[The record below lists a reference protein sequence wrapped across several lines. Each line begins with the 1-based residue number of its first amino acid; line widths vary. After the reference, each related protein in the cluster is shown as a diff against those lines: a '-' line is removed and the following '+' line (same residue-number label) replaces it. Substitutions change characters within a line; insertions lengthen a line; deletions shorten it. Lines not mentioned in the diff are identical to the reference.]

1 MEPNNNQQIAT
12 PQMQQPFQQAVPPIQ
27 MPQSQNLKKH
37 YGKGTILFI
46 IILLLILVMSGYLLF
61 AINQLKHTQETFIDN
76 SSVAL
81 PLPSHKPSPSP
92 TPSPKEEDIED
103 IDVES
108 PEADLQ
114 LLDTEVNDL

>member
-1 MEPNNNQQIAT
+1 MEPNNTQQIAT
-12 PQMQQPFQQAVPPIQ
+12 PQMQQPFQQAVPPVQ
-27 MPQSQNLKKH
+27 MPQSQNLKKR

-61 AINQLKHTQETFIDN
+61 AINQLKYTQETFTDN
-76 SSVAL
+76 SAVV
-81 PLPSHKPSPSP
+81 LPSYKPSPSP

-114 LLDTEVNDL
+114 LLDADVKDL